1 MYKCVCVCASF
12 SWSKLSWGS
21 HDLHSLD
28 RQISSEGPVAKKIK
42 NHNVQNKQQITKRV
56 CVCDYMWLHF
66 WGPSWFAQ
74 GSQVGAARSSMISSW
89 SRPRC
94 WAHDTSEHGAHQ
106 AQQHVTNEQNW
117 SKLIKID
124 HIKWKWVT
132 GNSMVQVRVAMVQLV
147 LGSQ

>member
-1 MYKCVCVCASF
+1 MCVCV
-12 SWSKLSWGS
+12 
-21 HDLHSLD
+21 HHSPEANWAEAAT
-28 RQISSEGPVAKKIK
+28 ISIVWIGKFLQKALLQKKIK
-42 NHNVQNKQQITKRV
+42 NHNVQNKQKITKRV

-132 GNSMVQVRVAMVQLV
+132 GNSMVQIRLAMVQLV